1 MKKSTATL
9 FLLAAST
16 IWGIS
21 FVVMKGLLDYLP
33 INYLLAYRF
42 TIGALGLLFVV
53 FKYKKEFT
61 PKAWLQ
67 GFLVG
72 LCMYSAFVFQTY
84 GLLFIGSGKNAL
96 VTAVY
101 VVIVPF
107 LMWAFK
113 KKRPTL
119 RSVIAGIVCFLG
131 IAVLSLGSITDS
143 NASESAP
150 LIAQKI
156 LGFTPNAVQMEAI
169 GIILTL
175 ISGFLYAL
183 HIAIVNVY
191 GEETHV
197 MPLTF
202 MQYLFAAIFAW
213 TFALIFEVAPNIKAV
228 FPDIALSLF
237 YVCFLSTLL
246 AFTFQNIG
254 VKHAPPAFA
263 SIILSLESLFG
274 CILSIIFTSER
285 LTPSIAIG
293 AVIIISSIAVSE
305 LKIKKK
311 SSQ

>member
-61 PKAWLQ
+61 PKAWLH

-131 IAVLSLGSITDS
+131 IAVLSLGSITES
-143 NASESAP
+143 NASESAKN
-150 LIAQKI
+150 IRIYSECRAD
-156 LGFTPNAVQMEAI
+156 G
-169 GIILTL
+169 
-175 ISGFLYAL
+175 SHRHY
-183 HIAIVNVY
+183 
-191 GEETHV
+191 TH
-197 MPLTF
+197 
-202 MQYLFAAIFAW
+202 
-213 TFALIFEVAPNIKAV
+213 PNIGLFICTAYSYSKCIRRRNSCHAAHIYAV
-228 FPDIALSLF
+228 LFCSYICMDIRSH
-237 YVCFLSTLL
+237 
-246 AFTFQNIG
+246 I
-254 VKHAPPAFA
+254 
-263 SIILSLESLFG
+263 
-274 CILSIIFTSER
+274 
-285 LTPSIAIG
+285 
-293 AVIIISSIAVSE
+293 
-305 LKIKKK
+305 
-311 SSQ
+311 